1 MYFAPP
7 RKDEL
12 RCILCYPLDRVS
24 HHFKVRAVKKIDTSE
39 QGPRDIAHEAS
50 GAITFGAARSPE
62 RLVLHGSVVM
72 AVAGTIAPGKLLEVR
87 HCITHGNRVRSH

>member
-1 MYFAPP
+1 MRAGAAVTRDVPHAAVAWTAVWV
-7 RKDEL
+7 EQ
-12 RCILCYPLDRVS
+12 RCWLEGGG
-24 HHFKVRAVKKIDTSE
+24 FMTMN
-39 QGPRDIAHEAS
+39 AHEAS